1 MNNKNLRNVLSK
13 FATGVT
19 IVSTIDDDGK
29 PVGMTVNSF
38 TSVSLDPPLVLWNIG
53 INQPSYDIFLNAKG
67 YSVSILSKDQR
78 DICNLFSSSVDNK
91 FNNIDF
97 VLSDNGFPII
107 QKSLAWFD
115 CLKWKNYPGGDHQ
128 ILVGEVIN
136 FHANEN
142 DPLIFWNGSLAVS
155 YTHLTAADDC

>member
-78 DICNLFSSSVDNK
+78 NICNLFSSSVDNK

-107 QKSLAWFD
+107 
-115 CLKWKNYPGGDHQ
+115 P
-128 ILVGEVIN
+128 
-136 FHANEN
+136 
-142 DPLIFWNGSLAVS
+142 VS
-155 YTHLTAADDC
+155 YTHLTLPTIFRV